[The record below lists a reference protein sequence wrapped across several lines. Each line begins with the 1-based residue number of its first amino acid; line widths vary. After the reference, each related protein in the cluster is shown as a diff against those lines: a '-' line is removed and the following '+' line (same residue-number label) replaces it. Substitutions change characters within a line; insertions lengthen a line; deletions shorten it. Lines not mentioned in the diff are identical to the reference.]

1 MSWQLVSFL
10 IVAAVVVAGFAWYE
24 RSRPPSQVVALVA
37 ALAALAIA
45 GRLAFAALPNVK
57 PLTTDVIVFAG
68 YALGGAP
75 GFAVGALA
83 ALVSNFWFGQG
94 PWTPWQMAAW
104 GLCGVLGAVLALG
117 FRNAGRFSLAA
128 TCGLA
133 AVLYGALM
141 NFSVMA
147 SLGGELSLRA
157 YAVWW
162 LRGASFEVAHFAG
175 NVVFA
180 LLAGPA
186 MVRMLVR
193 FRERF
198 AWRRLGH
205 PSPQEGG
212 EGDGTREPG
221 LRPAL
226 RGGTVAALLVAAIAL
241 GAALPARATAATP
254 DLASATAWLRAQQNE
269 DGGFGASPGD
279 RSSPEIT
286 CWAMLALS
294 AGGVNPLDVASAG
307 KTPVDYL
314 RSHLDQLRSA
324 GDYARTILALE
335 GAGVDPRDFGGSNL
349 LSGLLNRRRKDGS
362 YEGWPGTTAFAVI
375 ALRGAGATGSL
386 KETLSWL
393 RSVQNDDGGWGDVPG
408 SPSTPDGTGAAMQ
421 ALSPGSKAVHS
432 ALDYLHSHQHK
443 GGGYALGGNG
453 TLNTPSTA
461 WAVQGILAAG
471 ASPAQFVKGGASARD
486 YLAANQSSDGHFDY
500 AQAGAQTSAE
510 VAHQT
515 PVWVT
520 AQVIPAVAEAT
531 FPIAAPA
538 RAPQPSTVPQST
550 PSTEPSETPE
560 SSPGALPSESVPLPS
575 LEPAPVSPS
584 DSTNQGPG
592 SPPGHSA
599 KAGQGAPGAKPPSGP
614 TGESVPEGTPAP
626 GPTESPTS
634 RSGTETSSSNDS
646 TSPAGAIVLGL
657 LAGSLLF
664 LLGLGARRGWMRW
677 RYGL

>member
-10 IVAAVVVAGFAWYE
+10 IVGAVVVAGFAWYE
-24 RSRPPSQVVALVA
+24 RSRPPSRVVALVA

-45 GRLAFAALPNVK
+45 GRVAFAALPNVK

-75 GFAVGALA
+75 GFAVGALS

-104 GLCGVLGAVLALG
+104 GICGVLGALLALG
-117 FRNAGRFSLAA
+117 TRNAGRLTLAA

-157 YAVWW
+157 YGVWW
-162 LRGASFEVAHFAG
+162 LRGASFEVAHAVG
-175 NVVFA
+175 NVTFA

-198 AWRRLGH
+198 AWRRRAA
-205 PSPQEGG
+205 PPTPEEGAG
-212 EGDGTREPG
+212 GA

-226 RGGTVAALLVAAIAL
+226 RGGAALALLLAILALAAAVL
-241 GAALPARATAATP
+241 PTRAAAAP

-294 AGGVNPLDVASAG
+294 AGGVNPLDVARG
-307 KTPVDYL
+307 GNTPVDYL
-314 RSHLDQLRSA
+314 RSNLDQLHSA

-335 GAGVDPRDFGGSNL
+335 GAGVGPRDFGGANL

-362 YEGWPGTTAFAVI
+362 YEDWPGTTAFAVI

-386 KETLSWL
+386 DATLSWL
-393 RSVQNDDGGWGDVPG
+393 RSAQNADGGWGDVPG

-421 ALSPGSKAVHS
+421 ALSPDSKAVR
-432 ALDYLHSHQHK
+432 AGLDYLRSHQHK
-443 GGGYALGGNG
+443 GGGYALGGSG
-453 TLNTPSTA
+453 AVNTPSTA
-461 WAVQGILAAG
+461 WAVQGIVAAG
-471 ASPAQFVKGGASARD
+471 ANPGQFVKGGASALE
-486 YLAANQSSDGHFDY
+486 YLAANQGSDGHFDY
-500 AQAGAQTSAE
+500 AEAGARTSAE

-520 AQVIPAVAEAT
+520 AQVIPAAAEAT
-531 FPIAAPA
+531 FPAAAPP
-538 RAPQPSTVPQST
+538 RAPNPSPAPQST
-550 PSTEPSETPE
+550 PSTEPSPAPE
-560 SSPGALPSESVPLPS
+560 SPPGTSALPPGVPLPG
-575 LEPAPVSPS
+575 LEPSPVSPGGS
-584 DSTNQGPG
+584 SRQGQGPP
-592 SPPGHSA
+592 SGHSA
-599 KAGQGAPGAKPPSGP
+599 GAGQGASGAKPPAGT
-614 TGESVPEGTPAP
+614 TGGSVPEGTPAP
-626 GPTESPTS
+626 GPTEPPSQ
-634 RSGTETSSSNDS
+634 SGTESSSSTANDS

-657 LAGSLLF
+657 LAGCLLF
-664 LLGLGARRGWMRW
+664 LLALGARRGWMRW